1 MKKKNIFTICAASGL
16 CLIFVLALVWGMSI
30 YAERSG
36 TQEFEPQP
44 AENESSDMMTELM
57 ADSADDTAAGSTDN
71 APAADSA
78 EDAAAGSTDNAPAAD
93 SKENAAADSAEDG
106 LIKIW
111 RAMYAEYKKD
121 EGENAQLQ
129 PGQEDAVPADDA
141 SLQRIRADEA
151 VLILLKEVSRI
162 YPQDSL
168 ADLKISYMSLECS
181 TMPNSNVVYWTGELE
196 NGYGPTEAGYR
207 SYSCQIDSVSGKIV
221 SFGKF
226 RPYQKDVDYT
236 AISWTDE
243 EIKEQAKQLAERYD
257 LSQGEELDW
266 ENVEIY
272 NAQEEINSLKQE
284 FEARPDLSR
293 CIHNTLNFENYSL
306 CLDWETGELGNY
318 LWVERTLP

>member
-1 MKKKNIFTICAASGL
+1 MKKKNLFTICAASGL
-16 CLIFVLALVWGMSI
+16 CLIFALALVWGMSI
-30 YAERSG
+30 YAEKSG

-44 AENESSDMMTELM
+44 AKNESSDMITELM
-57 ADSADDTAAGSTDN
+57 ADDSQTEPEINDGNRDSEAKDNAGPAETEDGADDTAAGSTDN
-71 APAADSA
+71 APATDS
-78 EDAAAGSTDNAPAAD
+78 T
-93 SKENAAADSAEDG
+93 EDG
-106 LIKIW
+106 LINIA

-121 EGENAQLQ
+121 GSSLQ
-129 PGQEDAVPADDA
+129 SGQEDDA

-151 VLILLKEVSRI
+151 VLILLKEVNRI

-181 TMPNSNVVYWTGELE
+181 TIPNSNIVYWTGKLE
-196 NGYGPTEAGYR
+196 NGYGPTDDGYR
-207 SYSCQIDSVSGKIV
+207 SYSCQIDSISGKIV

-243 EIKEQAKQLAERYD
+243 EIKEQAKQLSERYG
-257 LSQGEELDW
+257 LSQGEEFDW

-284 FEARPDLSR
+284 FEERPDLSR
-293 CIHNTLNFENYSL
+293 NIHNTLNFENYSL

-318 LWVERTLP
+318 LWVERTMP